1 VELLDG
7 VLRWVQDVAFLTV
20 AGWALAR
27 GWRDGEEQS
36 RWLAAT
42 FGVLG
47 FSVLLGLVGGLVFGG
62 QQPTVLARLSVTGLV
77 AFPYLLL
84 RFLGTF
90 EPVPARFRRVIEVV
104 VLLQLAMG
112 LVVPLDPRA
121 DGSLPPALL
130 GFTVAVVGTWL
141 TVLPY
146 VGQRFWRA
154 SRGRPTLVRRRLRLL
169 GGAVVVLSI
178 ALLVTAT
185 DTGEP
190 GDVTRVATR
199 VLALASAGLFVV
211 GFVPPPA
218 VRRWWRH
225 PEERQLFD
233 AAVNLLSAT
242 TATEVARILA
252 PRVQRLASARAVAI
266 VHEGDVVAAVGVGEH
281 DRRRLAA
288 GDAGDAHRT
297 RLAGGELLVWP
308 DPYAPL
314 FGTGEQ
320 ELLERTALLADLGLH
335 RVRLLAGERAAR
347 EELEETNVELE
358 SFVYSASHDL
368 KSPLIA
374 MLSYLDLLQE
384 EHVDELGEEAGW
396 YVERMRANGRYME
409 SLIQDLLEL
418 SRVGR
423 VETEAERVLLGRTV
437 AEVAAELG
445 PQHPALHLEVGP
457 LPTVWMNGTRA
468 RQLVANLL
476 ENAAKHGGEGPV
488 HVDVR
493 AASAPDGAVLLTV
506 VDDGPG
512 VPEPYRER
520 VFGVFE
526 RLEAD
531 GDGGTGIGLAI
542 CRKIVETFGGRIWL
556 ADRDRGAEFRVWFPP
571 HVVLERPGHLEEVT
585 A

>member
-7 VLRWVQDVAFLTV
+7 VLRWVQDAAFLTV
-20 AGWALAR
+20 AIWALVRGAR
-27 GWRDGEEQS
+27 DEGPQR

-42 FGVLG
+42 FGMLG
-47 FSVLLGLVGGLVFGG
+47 LTVLLGIVGELGFGG
-62 QQPTVLARLSVTGLV
+62 QPPAVLERLAVVTLIV
-77 AFPYLLL
+77 FPYLLL

-90 EPVPARFRRVIEVV
+90 EPLPARWRRAVEVAV
-104 VLLQLAMG
+104 VLQALGGIVL
-112 LVVPLDPRA
+112 PLEPRV
-121 DGSLPPALL
+121 DGSLPPGLLAL
-130 GFTVAVVGTWL
+130 TVAVVGTWI
-141 TVLPY
+141 VILPY
-146 VGQRFWRA
+146 VGLRFWGA

-169 GGAVVVLSI
+169 GGAVIALSV
-178 ALLVTAT
+178 ALLVTAS

-199 VLALASAGLFVV
+199 LLATTSAGLFVV
-211 GFVPPPA
+211 GFVPPSA

-252 PRVQRLASARAVAI
+252 PRLQRVASARAVAI
-266 VHEGDVVAAVGVGEH
+266 VHEGEVVAAVGLDEDG
-281 DRRRLAA
+281 RRRLAA
-288 GDAGDAHRT
+288 GDVDAAHRT
-297 RLAGGELLVWP
+297 GLAEGELFVWP

-314 FGTGEQ
+314 FGVGEQ
-320 ELLERTALLADLGLH
+320 ELLDRTALLADLGLH

-347 EELEETNVELE
+347 QELEETNAELE

-384 EHVDELGEEAGW
+384 EHGDELGEEASW
-396 YVERMRANGRYME
+396 YVQRMRTNGRYME
-409 SLIQDLLEL
+409 ALIQDLLEL

-423 VETEAERVLLGRTV
+423 VETEAERVPLGRTV
-437 AEVAAELG
+437 AEVAAEVRT
-445 PQHPALHLEVGP
+445 QHPAMHLEVGP

-476 ENAAKHGGEGPV
+476 ENAAKHAGEGPV
-488 HVDVR
+488 HVEVR
-493 AASAPDGAVLLTV
+493 AASAPDGAVVLTV

-512 VPEPYRER
+512 IPARYRER

-526 RLEAD
+526 RLTVDE
-531 GDGGTGIGLAI
+531 GSGTGIGLAV
-542 CRKIVETFGGRIWL
+542 CRKIVETVGGRIWL

-571 HVVLERPGHLEEVT
+571 HVVLERPSQLEEVT

>member
-7 VLRWVQDVAFLTV
+7 VLRWVQDAAFLTV
-20 AGWALAR
+20 ASWALVR
-27 GWRDGEEQS
+27 GWRDGDDQS

-42 FGVLG
+42 FGVFG
-47 FSVLLGLVGGLVFGG
+47 ASVLLGIVGELGFGG
-62 QQPTVLARLSVTGLV
+62 QPPAALTRLSVAALV
-77 AFPYLLL
+77 AFPALLL
-84 RFLGTF
+84 RFHGTF
-90 EPVPARFRRVIEVV
+90 EPVPPRLRRTVELAVALQVV
-104 VLLQLAMG
+104 AG
-112 LVVPLDPRA
+112 LVVPLVPRA
-121 DGSLPPALL
+121 DGSLPLALL
-130 GFTVAVVGTWL
+130 VLTVAVVGTWL

-146 VGQRFWRA
+146 VGQRLWRA

-169 GGAVVVLSI
+169 GGAVVALSI

-211 GFVPPPA
+211 GFVPPPV
-218 VRRWWRH
+218 VRRWWRQ

-242 TATEVARILA
+242 TATEVAGILA
-252 PRVQRLASARAVAI
+252 PRLQRLASARAVAI
-266 VHEGDVVAAVGVGEH
+266 VHEGEVVTAVGVGED

-297 RLAGGELLVWP
+297 RLADGELVVWP

-314 FGTGEQ
+314 FGAGEQ

-347 EELEETNVELE
+347 QELEETNAELE

-384 EHVDELGEEAGW
+384 EHVDELGDEARW
-396 YVERMRANGRYME
+396 YVERMRTNGRYME
-409 SLIQDLLEL
+409 SLIRDLLEL

-423 VETEAERVLLGRTV
+423 VQTELERVALERTV
-437 AEVAAELG
+437 AEVAAELR
-445 PQHPALHLEVGP
+445 PQHPALHLDVGP
-457 LPTVWMNGTRA
+457 LPTVSMNGTRA

-476 ENAAKHGGEGPV
+476 ENAVKHAGGGPV

-493 AASAPDGAVLLTV
+493 AASAPDGAVVLTV

-526 RLEAD
+526 RLDAD

-542 CRKIVETFGGRIWL
+542 CRKIVETAGGRIWL
-556 ADRDRGAEFRVWFPP
+556 ADRDRGAEFRVWLPP
-571 HVVLERPGHLEEVT
+571 HVVLERPNQLEEIT